1 MRTFTNKEAVSVLG
15 CTVRTFQRWRRV
27 YALRPVDFTGKV
39 PLFSAAQLKRIKRLH
54 DEAMERNRKAGR
66 G

>member
-1 MRTFTNKEAVSVLG
+1 MKTFTNKEAVTVLG

-27 YALRPVDFTGKV
+27 YRLRPVDFTGKV
-39 PLFSAAQLKRIKRLH
+39 PLFSRAQLEKIKRLH

>member
-15 CTVRTFQRWRRV
+15 VTVRTFQRWRVV
-27 YALRPVDFTGKV
+27 YRLRPVDFTGKV
-39 PLFSAAQLKRIKRLH
+39 PLFSAAQLKKIKKLH
-54 DEAMERNRKAGR
+54 DQQMERNRKAGR